1 MLLVPVVS
9 ADCGGSSY
17 HIYFM

>member
-9 ADCGGSSY
+9 ADCGGLSY
-17 HIYFM
+17 IYFM